1 MTTQSYFD
9 LHGYHRVERIHPVHG
24 NLQGELIQPV
34 ISHFDKDPSTSPPP
48 NLFTDPEDIYHL
60 EDPPVRAPTPPIEF
74 GSMYI
79 SPARERYRYSPARQ
93 LSPIYEE
100 PFAPES
106 NELAYV
112 GVLLSLCVVY
122 FMTRK

>member
-1 MTTQSYFD
+1 MTSQAYFD
-9 LHGYHRVERIHPVHG
+9 LHGYHRVEEILPVHG
-24 NLQGELIQPV
+24 NLQGDLISLVQ
-34 ISHFDKDPSTSPPP
+34 SDFAKDPSTSPPP
-48 NLFTDPEDIYHL
+48 NLFTDPEDL
-60 EDPPVRAPTPPIEF
+60 PWKDPPVRAPTPPIEF